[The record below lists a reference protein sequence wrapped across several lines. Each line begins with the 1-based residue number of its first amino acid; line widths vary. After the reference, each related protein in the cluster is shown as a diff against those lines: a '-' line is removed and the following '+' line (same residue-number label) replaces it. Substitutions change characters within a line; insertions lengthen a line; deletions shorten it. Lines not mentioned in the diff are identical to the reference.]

1 MNVYD
6 AKELARIQQVK
17 ESNDRLEDWLKEQRS
32 ECDVAVEPFFK
43 ILSIRFDNK
52 DTVSKITETQAMAL
66 AYRQSLSEKINFF
79 LNKRS
84 KETVKYK
91 KLKQD
96 KFIFYATGFGI
107 KTNLSEKSILIDAHL
122 AENDRTLE
130 LIESH
135 VEFLRDTVKSLET
148 LSYAIKNM
156 VDLMNYLSKMPS

>member
-17 ESNDRLEDWLKEQRS
+17 ESNDRLEDWLKKQRS
-32 ECDVAVEPFFK
+32 ECDTAVEPFFK